1 MRAKRTEV
9 SSLEPTTVAEV
20 ARQVRQIPIPRP
32 FSMNALID
40 RLNRLRDKPIRLMRG
55 DLTGTLP
62 TGMLLRTETADYI
75 VVIRDV
81 ERGHARHIHFHELG
95 HILLEDAEV
104 AGPCLPA
111 ADPRRC
117 EADELMAEEFAHQ
130 LGERVDAHAL
140 DRGRGGENRA
150 GTALSKTFA
159 AAADLRDA
167 HA

>member
-1 MRAKRTEV
+1 MRAKRAEE
-9 SSLEPTTVAEV
+9 SSLEPNVIADV
-20 ARQVRQIPIPRP
+20 ARIVSGIPIPRP
-32 FSMNALID
+32 FSMNALVD

-55 DLTGTLP
+55 DLKGTMP

-104 AGPCLPA
+104 AGPCLPV

-117 EADELMAEEFAHQ
+117 EADEFMAEEFAYQ
-130 LGERVDAHAL
+130 LAERVDAHAL
-140 DRGRGGENRA
+140 DRNRSGENRA
-150 GTALSKTFA
+150 CAALGKTFA

-167 HA
+167 NA

>member
-1 MRAKRTEV
+1 M
-9 SSLEPTTVAEV
+9 VAEV
-20 ARQVRQIPIPRP
+20 ARLVRELPIPRP

-95 HILLEDAEV
+95 HIVLEDAAM
-104 AGPCLPA
+104 AGPCLPV
-111 ADPRRC
+111 ADPHRC
-117 EADELMAEEFAHQ
+117 DADELLAEEFAFQ
-130 LGERVDAHAL
+130 LAERVDTHAL
-140 DRGRGGENRA
+140 DRRRA
-150 GTALSKTFA
+150 AETPAVAALGKTFA